1 MYVVGVAAAP
11 SGASPSPP
19 HAAMASSRAGSEA
32 SLRED
37 RDVGMLYMKL
47 GTEEAAPKMAGGVA
61 AGQSRAAV
69 DRACWSSDIPPMW
82 IRTRSSALL
91 GLALLLAACEEENT
105 LNPALVTTTQ
115 LSDLFSYG
123 VVGLENV
130 SDADRYLWLMTGD
143 QATVDVS
150 PALSGGSAFLQI
162 RSGDGEIVYAENIG
176 DEVDGVTDV
185 GFSGIWQIDII
196 FDKASGGFGFEL
208 ERDTI
213 PATP

>member
-1 MYVVGVAAAP
+1 VIHRP
-11 SGASPSPP
+11 
-19 HAAMASSRAGSEA
+19 
-32 SLRED
+32 LRHEH
-37 RDVGMLYMKL
+37 RH
-47 GTEEAAPKMAGGVA
+47 
-61 AGQSRAAV
+61 AGQRDLTDIDVAGAV
-69 DRACWSSDIPPMW
+69 RDIPPMR

-91 GLALLLAACEEENT
+91 GLTLLLAACEQENT
-105 LNPALVTTTQ
+105 LNPAFVTTTQ